1 MAVRALNFKLDEA
14 EIREM
19 KRVAGVFNITITEL
33 VKEAIEQYIAEL
45 KNHPFYRLTVCV
57 EDASAEESEELL
69 EEINKLSDDDLTITA
84 SKRFTV

>member
-19 KRVAGVFNITITEL
+19 KRIAGVFNITVTEL

-45 KNHPFYRLTVCV
+45 KNDPFYRLTVCV